1 MRLYKRNS
9 AGGQAL
15 HHWQQTGKHTTIHI
29 VYELDQNIT
38 AAALTSA
45 IEEKLLV
52 RFPRFRGHVTANEK
66 SWAVPDM
73 SAIVSSDYVEVVN
86 LAAAN
91 DEDEAKAL
99 QRHIELQMAEP
110 LPPRCSWNVH
120 LIRFGGR
127 TRRCCILWRVSHTV
141 ADGVVLSQIMSS
153 VLCDPIPEEKQRCA
167 SASESTACPSAPA
180 AEARHPMRAGWMERI
195 WRFVC
200 GCLFV
205 VGLLFWPS
213 DRHTKLQLGPYRWQ
227 QRLSSHSCARCLRR
241 GGDCRLSCR

>member
-86 LAAAN
+86 LAPLPEEHAQSVAGLFWRAGEVENRRRCAVWSSSRVVPFVPSCSPRDVLTAAPQQIP
-91 DEDEAKAL
+91 AAL
-99 QRHIELQMAEP
+99 Q
-110 LPPRCSWNVH
+110 
-120 LIRFGGR
+120 
-127 TRRCCILWRVSHTV
+127 
-141 ADGVVLSQIMSS
+141 
-153 VLCDPIPEEKQRCA
+153 IPTTQ
-167 SASESTACPSAPA
+167 
-180 AEARHPMRAGWMERI
+180 
-195 WRFVC
+195 
-200 GCLFV
+200 
-205 VGLLFWPS
+205 
-213 DRHTKLQLGPYRWQ
+213 
-227 QRLSSHSCARCLRR
+227 HSCRNAL
-241 GGDCRLSCR
+241 DHA